1 MGFLITPNQLESGS
15 NGVQPPGDFRGF
27 SWITRWTYPSDQV
40 SQVPWLLCF
49 YTLSLAIPSGK
60 LLHNYRTSPFS
71 SWIYTLNMVIF
82 HSYVKLPGST
92 NDERELSMA
101 YHATYF
107 E

>member
-1 MGFLITPNQLESGS
+1 MVNV
-15 NGVQPPGDFRGF
+15 NKK
-27 SWITRWTYPSDQV
+27 RWTDP
-40 SQVPWLLCF
+40 PF
-49 YTLSLAIPSGK
+49 FMGK
-60 LLHNYRTSPFS
+60 FT
-71 SWIYTLNMVIF
+71 INMVIF